1 MTFLFRKEVRA
12 LLPTWALSA
21 TAVAAI
27 GVLGDPPFAEAGR
40 LAVLLGALTLAAL
53 SIGHEYVYGT
63 LPWLLSLPVNRRR
76 LWLVKLAALVP
87 MLLALGA
94 LAIAVLPPGPGFNRT
109 EERPLLSLVCAG
121 LMAPWLT
128 MLCRS
133 PLAGVVFA
141 IGGMGWIHL
150 AALAAAVARHK
161 LIGLD
166 ASGMAAFQQTMLV
179 GGLIIAGALS
189 AAADWWMFLRLEA
202 VDGKGA
208 QWHLPRLFAG
218 GTHPL
223 WQLAAKELRL
233 QHMTF
238 IVAGLYAVPWVA
250 ARTFE
255 GADPQAFDT
264 IAAVTLLYGGLLA
277 LLMGSLASAGERH
290 LGTLEWQTLL
300 PIAAR
305 QQWAIKVGVVL
316 GLTLLLSFVLP
327 VLMARGAVGF
337 RAGHAAIVVFI
348 AIGSLFV
355 SSRCDS
361 ALKALALSAA
371 AAIVVLSLFGRLLWL
386 FTPSLTAMAA
396 LLAILGA
403 LALWS
408 AFRSHITARA

>member
-1 MTFLFRKEVRA
+1 MTGSVIKEARA
-12 LLPTWALSA
+12 LLPTWAMSV

-27 GVLGDPPFAEAGR
+27 GLFGDPRSAEVGR
-40 LAVLLGALTLAAL
+40 LMLALGSIALAAL
-53 SIGHEYVYGT
+53 SIGHEYTHGT
-63 LPWLLSLPVNRRR
+63 LALLLSLPSDRRR
-76 LWLVKLAALVP
+76 LGLAKLAALVP
-87 MLLALGA
+87 MLLTLGA
-94 LAIAVLPPGPGFNRT
+94 LALAVLPAGPGFNRT
-109 EERPLLSLVCAG
+109 EERPLLSMIGAV

-141 IGGMGWIHL
+141 IGGIGWIH
-150 AALAAAVARHK
+150 
-161 LIGLD
+161 
-166 ASGMAAFQQTMLV
+166 MAAIVALVVNERIGRPVQGTAELHQAVLV
-179 GGLIIAGALS
+179 GGLLFGGVAS
-189 AAADWWMFLRLEA
+189 AAADWRMFMRLE
-202 VDGKGA
+202 VIDGTGS
-208 QWHLPRLFAG
+208 QFHLPRLFTA

-238 IVAGLYAVPWVA
+238 VVAGLYAVIWVPA
-250 ARTFE
+250 STFE
-255 GADPQAFDT
+255 GSDPRAFDT
-264 IAAVTLLYGGLLA
+264 IGAVTLVYGGLLA
-277 LLMGSLASAGERH
+277 LLIGSLASAEERH

-300 PIAAR
+300 PIAAW

-316 GLTLLLSFVLP
+316 GLTMLLSFVLP

-361 ALKALALSAA
+361 ALKALALSAG
-371 AAIVVLSLFGRLLWL
+371 AAIVVWSLLGRLLWS
-386 FTPSLTAMAA
+386 FTPSVNAMAA
-396 LLAILGA
+396 LPAILGA

-408 AFRSHITARA
+408 AFRSHITARG